1 MNPIMNIGQFRVP
14 KLSLGLAIGLRLRL
28 LIVRQSQTIK
38 LVPHKKL
45 WQWWCTAQ
53 SRVFNGVHSM
63 CVTTATCWLC
73 NSVQSVFRA
82 FRMDGC
88 QICHFMKNNSQRY
101 IEQCTMVWLRANC
114 QHSAGLGKNCIPFK
128 NLQLKCV
135 DYLQCITYNGSVS
148 KNARKNFC
156 NLFEIHCIRSCKRFL
171 AQQPTALCVK
181 NGHFCLTWV
190 R

>member
-1 MNPIMNIGQFRVP
+1 MINQRILDIRFLGYKVGQGCPKQKTFAKISKFHPHESDYEYWPIQSAQTN

-38 LVPHKKL
+38 LVPDKKL

-53 SRVFNGVHSM
+53 SRVYNGVHSM
-63 CVTTATCWLC
+63 CATTATCWLC

-114 QHSAGLGKNCIPFK
+114 QHSAGHGKNCIPFK
-128 NLQLKCV
+128 NL
-135 DYLQCITYNGSVS
+135 
-148 KNARKNFC
+148 
-156 NLFEIHCIRSCKRFL
+156 
-171 AQQPTALCVK
+171 
-181 NGHFCLTWV
+181 
-190 R
+190 